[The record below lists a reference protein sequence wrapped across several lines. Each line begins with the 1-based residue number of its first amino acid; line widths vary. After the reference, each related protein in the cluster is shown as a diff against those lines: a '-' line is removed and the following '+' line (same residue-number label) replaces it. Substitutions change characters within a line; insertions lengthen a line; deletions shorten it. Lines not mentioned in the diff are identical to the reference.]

1 MAQRRYPAAQWKR
14 KHLWELQHRFGETYK
29 DCLSGW
35 SAAAK
40 TFLKRYQA
48 IERMLVDLPITA
60 GEMSL
65 EVLEWQ
71 FRNGMS
77 ILAVIEE
84 NDLYEW
90 VEVR

>member
-1 MAQRRYPAAQWKR
+1 
-14 KHLWELQHRFGETYK
+14 
-29 DCLSGW
+29 
-35 SAAAK
+35 
-40 TFLKRYQA
+40 
-48 IERMLVDLPITA
+48 
-60 GEMSL
+60 MSL

-90 VEVR
+90 VSI